1 MPKKMTRLD
10 ELEDRVTSMEKTF
23 EERVSA
29 LEETFHQTFTEFRN
43 TLTEEFAS
51 FRREPE
57 TTPVSP
63 AAEETM
69 SEYRMAVKKVELPS
83 FDGEDPVGWITR
95 AETYFEVQGTSEE
108 VKIRLAKLSMEG
120 ATIHWFNLLR
130 ETEDDL
136 TWLKLKQALMERY
149 GGRQSDNP

>member
-29 LEETFHQTFTEFRN
+29 LEETFRQTFTEFRN

-57 TTPVSP
+57 TTPVSS

-69 SEYRMAVKKVELPS
+69 SEYRMAVMYA
-83 FDGEDPVGWITR
+83 
-95 AETYFEVQGTSEE
+95 AEAS
-108 VKIRLAKLSMEG
+108 
-120 ATIHWFNLLR
+120 
-130 ETEDDL
+130 
-136 TWLKLKQALMERY
+136 
-149 GGRQSDNP
+149 